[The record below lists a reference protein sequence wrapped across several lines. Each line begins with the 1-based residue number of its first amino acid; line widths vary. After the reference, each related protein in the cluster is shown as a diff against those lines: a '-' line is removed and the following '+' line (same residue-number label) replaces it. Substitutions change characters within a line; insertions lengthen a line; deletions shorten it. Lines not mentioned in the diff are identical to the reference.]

1 MILIF
6 KGRLIF
12 FLILEKYRGGVRL
25 GNFQDESDKC
35 VNFVSVGDLTGLLI
49 FLLAHV
55 MERKEPPHNPPPHD
69 LFKSSQL
76 KREASV

>member
-1 MILIF
+1 M
-6 KGRLIF
+6 
-12 FLILEKYRGGVRL
+12 RL

-55 MERKEPPHNPPPHD
+55 MERKEPPHNPPHD